1 MDPVVRARIKT
12 QRKLAGEGYGPLY
25 DSIRAILIAHNPA
38 HLDVTRGD
46 ARDDYGLPVGTL
58 IPQLETADQAR
69 LRDILCVEMEHWY
82 RHVAGPPERYQ
93 VIADEIWRV
102 WTAFRRMST

>member
-1 MDPVVRARIKT
+1 MDPVVRARIDT
-12 QRKLAGEGYGPLY
+12 QRKLAREGDGPLY

-58 IPQLETADQAR
+58 IPQLETADQAS
-69 LRDILCVEMEHWY
+69 LRDLLRAEMEHWY

-93 VIADEIWRV
+93 VIADEIWRL
-102 WTAFRRMST
+102 WTAYRRMST